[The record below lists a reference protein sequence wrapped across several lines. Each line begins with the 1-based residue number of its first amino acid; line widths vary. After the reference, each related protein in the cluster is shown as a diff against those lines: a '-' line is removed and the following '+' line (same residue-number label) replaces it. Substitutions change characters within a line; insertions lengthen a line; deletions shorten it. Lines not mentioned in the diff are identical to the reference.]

1 MDRSQLNAWQEM
13 TLAIFLTDFFFLDAK
28 DDISNMGKGDWSGVA
43 KKNLPFLF
51 LLSQIIE
58 VMVHSETQGKKEMQ
72 ILSCCAVD
80 VGWCSC
86 GGFKIY
92 QRCWIKTKLEACRDG
107 VPETRRLNDFFK
119 KY

>member
-80 VGWCSC
+80 VG
-86 GGFKIY
+86 GFKFINAVGSK
-92 QRCWIKTKLEACRDG
+92 RNWKHVVTEFPKHVD
-107 VPETRRLNDFFK
+107 
-119 KY
+119 

>member
-58 VMVHSETQGKKEMQ
+58 VMVHSDTQYKNTRKKGNANFVLLWMWEDSNLSTLLDQNETGSM
-72 ILSCCAVD
+72 S
-80 VGWCSC
+80 
-86 GGFKIY
+86 
-92 QRCWIKTKLEACRDG
+92 
-107 VPETRRLNDFFK
+107 
-119 KY
+119 

>member
-58 VMVHSETQGKKEMQ
+58 VMVHSDTQYKNTRKKGNANFV
-72 ILSCCAVD
+72 LLCC
-80 VGWCSC
+80 GC
-86 GGFKIY
+86 GRIQIY